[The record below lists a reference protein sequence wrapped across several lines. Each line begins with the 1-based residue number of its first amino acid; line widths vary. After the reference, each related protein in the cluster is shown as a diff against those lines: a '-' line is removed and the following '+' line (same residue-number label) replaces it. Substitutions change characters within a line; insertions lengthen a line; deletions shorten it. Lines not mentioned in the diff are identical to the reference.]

1 MLSNTQSINGP
12 KTNSVQ
18 WKIIHK
24 AFRTQVMALEWGWGE
39 SVRNGIEGEQDEE
52 RGQRS
57 APLRRM
63 QTEMD
68 WFCVFLLSEKLSHA
82 LYHFPSIQ
90 LAKSLFSVS

>member
-1 MLSNTQSINGP
+1 MILMENLKQFRDSILVKCIQMKDQTNMLANTQSINGP

-24 AFRTQVMALEWGWGE
+24 AFRTQVMVLEWGWGGCRQE
-39 SVRNGIEGEQDEE
+39 TGIEGEQDEE

-63 QTEMD
+63 QTET
-68 WFCVFLLSEKLSHA
+68 
-82 LYHFPSIQ
+82 
-90 LAKSLFSVS
+90 